1 MSTWSYEKLD
11 EEGKIKT
18 IAGDYTNDADG
29 KITGRIV
36 MNVKAW
42 FDENPEERIRQGWT
56 KHIHWTKEE
65 MEEKYPYNKQSQ
77 YQTSSQRQID
87 DYTVEDVYYV
97 VDKSEAQMALEEML
111 RYSNYDT
118 NGIIFFDE

>member
-42 FDENPEERIRQGWT
+42 FDENPEERIR
-56 KHIHWTKEE
+56 
-65 MEEKYPYNKQSQ
+65 
-77 YQTSSQRQID
+77 
-87 DYTVEDVYYV
+87 
-97 VDKSEAQMALEEML
+97 
-111 RYSNYDT
+111 
-118 NGIIFFDE
+118 